1 MNILL
6 TNDDGYN
13 ALGINKLK
21 ALLSKYGKVIVV
33 APKEVMSAKSVSL
46 NLTKPIEVIKSSE
59 ELYIVDSTPADCVA
73 YALSSINIK
82 FDLVVSGINHGH
94 NISYDTM
101 YSGTI
106 GACLQAL
113 TYRIPAIAV
122 SAEHNFELVEKYFDE
137 VMSYIK
143 TNNLLSNEYLLNV
156 NFPLGDIVKGIKE
169 THIFYRKEV
178 TYYQEVE
185 KNKYQALRTLKD
197 EECDDTSSDVY
208 AVHHGYISISKLG
221 GTLDYERSC
230 IKKRKRH

>member
-13 ALGINKLK
+13 ALGIKILK
-21 ALLSKYGKVIVV
+21 ALLSKYGKVVVV
-33 APKEVMSAKSVSL
+33 APKTVMSAKSVAL
-46 NLTKPIEVIKSSE
+46 NLREPIEVIKESE
-59 ELYIVDSTPADCVA
+59 DLYIVDSTPADCVA
-73 YALSSINIK
+73 YALSSIGVK

-122 SAEHNFELVEKYFDE
+122 SAEHNFDLVEKYFDE

-143 TNNLLSNEYLLNV
+143 NHNLLSKEYLLNV
-156 NFPLGDIVKGIKE
+156 NFPLGSEVKGIKD

-178 TYYQEVE
+178 TYYEA
-185 KNKYQALRTLKD
+185 KGNNTYQALRILKD
-197 EECDDTSSDVY
+197 EKCDDVNSDVY

-221 GTLDYERSC
+221 KTLDYYE
-230 IKKRKRH
+230 

>member
-33 APKEVMSAKSVSL
+33 APKEVMSAKSVAL
-46 NLTKPIEVIKSSE
+46 NLREPIEVIKSSE
-59 ELYIVDSTPADCVA
+59 DLYIVDSTPADCVA
-73 YALSSINIK
+73 YALSSIDIK

-122 SAEHNFELVEKYFDE
+122 SAEHNFELVESYFDE

-143 TNNLLSNEYLLNV
+143 INNLLSNEYLLNI
-156 NFPLGDIVKGIKE
+156 NFPFGSEVKGIKN

-178 TYYQEVE
+178 TYYESRGN
-185 KNKYQALRTLKD
+185 NKYQALRKLKD
-197 EECDDTSSDVY
+197 EECTDESSDVY

-221 GTLDYERSC
+221 KTLDYYE
-230 IKKRKRH
+230 

>member
-13 ALGINKLK
+13 ALGIKTLK
-21 ALLSKYGKVIVV
+21 ALLSKYGKVVVV
-33 APKEVMSAKSVSL
+33 APKTVMSAKSVAL
-46 NLTKPIEVIKSSE
+46 NLREPIEVIKE
-59 ELYIVDSTPADCVA
+59 ADDLYIVDSTPADCVA
-73 YALSSINIK
+73 YALSSIGIK

-122 SAEHNFELVEKYFDE
+122 SAEHNFDLVEAYFDE

-143 TNNLLSNEYLLNV
+143 TNNLLSTEYLLNV
-156 NFPLGDIVKGIKE
+156 NFPFGDKVVGIKN
-169 THIFYRKEV
+169 THIFYREEV
-178 TYYQEVE
+178 TYYEARE
-185 KNKYQALRTLKD
+185 NNTYQALRKLAD
-197 EECDDTSSDVY
+197 EKCIDEDSDVY

-221 GTLDYERSC
+221 KTLDYYE
-230 IKKRKRH
+230 

>member
-13 ALGINKLK
+13 ALGIETLRV
-21 ALLSKYGKVIVV
+21 LLSSYGKVLIV
-33 APKEVMSAKSVSL
+33 APKVVMSAKSVAL
-46 NLTKPIEVIKSSE
+46 NLREPIEVIKE
-59 ELYIVDSTPADCVA
+59 RDDLYIVDSTPADCVA
-73 YALSSINIK
+73 YALSSLGIK

-113 TYRIPAIAV
+113 TYRIPAVAF
-122 SAEHNFELVEKYFDE
+122 SCEHNFDLVKEHFKE
-137 VMSYIK
+137 VMDYIK
-143 TNNLLSNEYLLNV
+143 ARDLLSTEYLLNV
-156 NFPLGDIVKGIKE
+156 NFPIGNEVKGINE

-178 TYYQEVE
+178 TYYKKMEGG
-185 KNKYQALRTLKD
+185 KYQALRNLKD
-197 EECDDTSSDVY
+197 EECSDLSSDVY

-221 GTLDYERSC
+221 KTLDYE
-230 IKKRKRH
+230 

>member
-13 ALGINKLK
+13 ALGIKTLK

-33 APKEVMSAKSVSL
+33 APKVVMSAKSVAL
-46 NLTKPIEVIKSSE
+46 NLREPIEVKKE
-59 ELYIVDSTPADCVA
+59 DDDLYIVDSTPADCVA
-73 YALSSINIK
+73 YALSSIGVK

-122 SAEHNFELVEKYFDE
+122 SAEHNFELVEAYFDE
-137 VMSYIK
+137 VMTYIK
-143 TNNLLSNEYLLNV
+143 TNNLLSKEYLLNV
-156 NFPLGDIVKGIKE
+156 NFPFGNEVLGIKN

-178 TYYQEVE
+178 TYYEPRG
-185 KNKYQALRTLKD
+185 NDTYQALRKL
-197 EECDDTSSDVY
+197 EDDKCLDSDSDVY
-208 AVHHGYISISKLG
+208 AVQHGYISISKLG
-221 GTLDYERSC
+221 KTLDYYE
-230 IKKRKRH
+230 

>member
-13 ALGINKLK
+13 AFGIKTLK

-33 APKEVMSAKSVSL
+33 APKVVMSAKSVAL
-46 NLTKPIEVIKSSE
+46 NLKEPVEIIKESE
-59 ELYIVDSTPADCVA
+59 DLYIVDSTPADCVA
-73 YALSSINIK
+73 YALSSLGIK

-113 TYRIPAIAV
+113 TYRIPAIAF
-122 SAEHNFELVEKYFDE
+122 SCEHNFELVEKYFKE
-137 VMSYIK
+137 VMEYINSK
-143 TNNLLSNEYLLNV
+143 SLLSTEYLLNV
-156 NFPLGDIVKGIKE
+156 NFPLGEEVKGIKE

-178 TYYQEVE
+178 TYYE
-185 KNKYQALRTLKD
+185 KREGNTYQALRKLKD
-197 EECDDTSSDVY
+197 EECNDVSSDVY
-208 AVHHGYISISKLG
+208 VVHHGYISISKLG
-221 GTLDYERSC
+221 KTLDYYE
-230 IKKRKRH
+230 